1 MNDSPARA
9 LTAEAIGTFALCFVG
24 ILAIN
29 AGVLSG
35 QPDGTVSLATVAFAH
50 GLIIAVM
57 VAALAAHSGA
67 HFNPAVTAGF
77 VLTGRMPVA
86 RGLGY
91 VAAQVAGAAAASG
104 IIAALFG
111 RTAVAAGT
119 PNLSAMVSPAA
130 GTVIEVFTTFLLV
143 LVIFGSAVDE
153 RAPKS
158 VFPLAIG
165 LVIVADIMAT
175 GPLTGAAMN
184 PARVLGPALVAG
196 AWDNHWV
203 YWVGPVIGGVLAARL
218 QHNFL
223 LRAAPSPAV
232 AARGGPAPHEERGNP

>member
-1 MNDSPARA
+1 MNDHPARA
-9 LTAEAIGTFALCFVG
+9 FVAEAIGTFGLCFIA
-24 ILAIN
+24 ILAVN

-35 QPDGTVSLATVAFAH
+35 HADGTVSLTSVAFAN
-50 GLIIAVM
+50 GLVIAAL
-57 VAALAAHSGA
+57 VAALAALSGA

-77 VLTGRMPVA
+77 VFTGRMPWT

-91 VAAQVAGAAAASG
+91 VAAQVGGAVLASAVL
-104 IIAALFG
+104 AALFG
-111 RTAVAAGT
+111 TTAVAAAT
-119 PNLSAMVSPAA
+119 PTLSALVSPAA

-143 LVIFGSAVDE
+143 LVIFGTAVDD

-184 PARVLGPALVAG
+184 PARVLGPALVSG
-196 AWDNHWV
+196 AWTDHWV
-203 YWVGPVIGGVLAARL
+203 YWAGPLAGGVLAARL

-223 LRAAPSPAV
+223 LHAAPSPTV
-232 AARGGPAPHEERGNP
+232 AARGGPSPHEERGHA